1 MKKSKLRKKQILS
14 AVLSAALLTN
24 SVQLAGIAD
33 SPVYDDGTYTGTA
46 SGFNVSI

>member
-33 SPVYDDGTYTGTA
+33 SPVYHDGTYTGTA